1 MLRETIEKLLY
12 GYYNDMELYFNEDNV
27 TASKNCEEDLTFIV
41 KLNNPY
47 NKSLLD
53 EISEILELN
62 TIVNGWINLPI
73 GAMITINLY

>member
-12 GYYNDMELYFNEDNV
+12 GYYNDMEIYFNEDNV
-27 TASKNCEEDLTFIV
+27 EASKNGEEDLTFVI
-41 KLNNPY
+41 KLNDPY
-47 NKSLLD
+47 NKGLLD

-73 GAMITINLY
+73 GAMITINIY